1 MKLRIWLKAFL
12 ALAATLLA
20 LTLTAYFFPHQVLTV
35 DSGPVQADA
44 LVVLG
49 GGGQERPARAAEL
62 FKAGAAPFIICTGAG
77 DANIHKA
84 WLVSAGIPATAIE
97 LETRSRTTLENA
109 QFTITLLHAQ
119 HLKSAIIVTTWYH
132 SRRALACFEHYGPD
146 LKFYSR
152 PSYFCWSKAEWKF
165 HGVRGYIRA
174 EYVKMLGY
182 WILYGVCPVPV

>member
-132 SRRALACFEHYGPD
+132 SRRALACFEHYGPEF
-146 LKFYSR
+146 KFYSR
-152 PSYFCWSKAEWKF
+152 PSRFGWAKPERSYRRIRVSILEEYFKIF
-165 HGVRGYIRA
+165 
-174 EYVKMLGY
+174 GY
-182 WILYGVCPVPV
+182 WFLYGVCPI